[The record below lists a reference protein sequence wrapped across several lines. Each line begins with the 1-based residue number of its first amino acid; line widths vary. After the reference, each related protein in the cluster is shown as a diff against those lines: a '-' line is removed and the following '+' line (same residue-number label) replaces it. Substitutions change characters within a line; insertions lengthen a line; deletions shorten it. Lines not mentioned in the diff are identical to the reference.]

1 VFVFVPI
8 SEVVTLASSPLIEWS
23 DIKVV
28 CHSRGEGHWCVLWSR
43 SGHFLHTCM
52 TAVCALCVFGHV
64 IDVAVCGPGDD
75 VGLWLPCVQHIGALW
90 PAPCAIMG
98 VYMWGLR

>member
-75 VGLWLPCVQHIGALW
+75 VGLWI
-90 PAPCAIMG
+90 APTCAAHRGIVASTVCYDG
-98 VYMWGLR
+98 SMWGLR